1 MACEG
6 ICDSI
11 IVCLII
17 SPIFLFILYVL
28 FKVVYKMLYP
38 DSPQTELQRT
48 ENPPPSYIEIEIDP
62 ELPPYQDK

>member
-38 DSPQTELQRT
+38 DSEQTEH
-48 ENPPPSYIEIEIDP
+48 PPPLYIEIEIDP